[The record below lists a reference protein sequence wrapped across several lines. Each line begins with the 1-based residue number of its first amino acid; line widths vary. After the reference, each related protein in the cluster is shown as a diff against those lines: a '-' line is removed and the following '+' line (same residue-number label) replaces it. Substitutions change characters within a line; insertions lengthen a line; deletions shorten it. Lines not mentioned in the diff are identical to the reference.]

1 MDSVATFAKRKA
13 HLRPKAQLPLGMNPT
28 SDETIAEVHYEPDCA
43 PEQVAHVLSALDRWS
58 GRTAKHVTH
67 LRSND
72 RHNYRTTV
80 IIEPS
85 DPPVPADRIIRQVF
99 HVPTRNVSKAGLGF
113 VAPPVF
119 TPRMLSDETPLI
131 RSEVIFRVGAK
142 IKVKLGPTD
151 GKMPSLSAEIIRLRP
166 VYFGFFDVGVRF
178 IAREP

>member
-1 MDSVATFAKRKA
+1 
-13 HLRPKAQLPLGMNPT
+13 MNTT
-28 SDETIAEVHYEPDCA
+28 SEYTCTEVHYEPDCS
-43 PEQVAHVLSALDRWS
+43 PEQLTHVLSALDRWS

-85 DPPVPADRIIRQVF
+85 IPVTPVDRLVKQVF

-113 VAPPVF
+113 VASPVF
-119 TPRMLSDETPLI
+119 APRMVSDKTPLL
-131 RSEVIFRVGAK
+131 RSEAIFRVGAK
-142 IKVKLGPTD
+142 IKVKLGPPD
-151 GKMPSLSAEIIRLRP
+151 GKMPTLSAEITRLRP
-166 VYFGFFDVGVRF
+166 VHFGFFDVGVRF